1 MTEMMTKLA
10 KYVAKEFSVEED
22 FLSSK
27 ERTARI
33 VYPKKVVMYVLR
45 NNTVLTLQQIANA
58 VGLKDHCTVVHHLH
72 DCDGLLSYDESF
84 QGVIERSTNYFKKI
98 RSESI

>member
-1 MTEMMTKLA
+1 MTEIMTKLA

-45 NNTVLTLQQIANA
+45 KNTVLTLQQIATV
-58 VGLKDHCTVVHHLH
+58 VGLKDHCTVVHHLQ
-72 DCDGLLSYDESF
+72 DVDGLLSYDERF
-84 QGVIERSTNYFKKI
+84 QSVIDRTLNYHKKLQT
-98 RSESI
+98 ESV

>member
-1 MTEMMTKLA
+1 MTEVMIKLA
-10 KYVAKEFSVEED
+10 KYVAKEFSVEDD

-45 NNTVLTLQQIANA
+45 KNTLLTLKQIAKA
-58 VGLKDHCTVVHHLH
+58 VGLKDHCTVIHHLQ
-72 DCDGLLSYDESF
+72 DVDGLLSYDEGF
-84 QGVIERSTNYFKKI
+84 QSIINRTLSYHKKLQT
-98 RSESI
+98 ESI